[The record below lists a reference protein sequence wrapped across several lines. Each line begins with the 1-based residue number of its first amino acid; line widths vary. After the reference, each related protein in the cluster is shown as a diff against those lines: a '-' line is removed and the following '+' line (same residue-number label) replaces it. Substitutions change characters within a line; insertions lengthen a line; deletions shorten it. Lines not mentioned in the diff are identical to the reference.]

1 MKKHLIN
8 HSTSKK
14 SQQGYLLL
22 VVIIISGVL
31 MGLAVSIM
39 SVISTRYAK
48 AGKDM
53 NATSAVYAAEAGV
66 SDTMARLTSYSGFPG
81 YSSPKEFYNSSERG
95 RATYQT
101 TVSENVAN
109 KTVTITSVGSS
120 YNISTAT
127 TADATRTIKVL
138 LSKSREAIT
147 DTVIAGPAGMYFAS
161 PQSFYSNPTT
171 SKGSV
176 YSKGKIYLNGNNSNL
191 GSATSSTFVRAANI
205 GCGSGVNYPQAC
217 AVGSEPIQSSIS
229 GGGAGS
235 GLIYGTVCATNQTT
249 SSFILPGP
257 TGSGLQSGCAAPD
270 YGMPEFDKAA
280 FTATKTNIATNPCPG
295 GLFGSSV
302 TLNNNTRIN
311 GNVAMVGPT
320 IGACNVT
327 IAGDVY
333 ITGNLTINGAV
344 TLTAA
349 ASITGK
355 KPTIVVNGK
364 ITFGAGAGTVGVLKN
379 ASGIGINMISF
390 ASADS
395 ACSNSD
401 TCNSIAPADLYNSV
415 STSSWSSGGSS
426 QAIVFISQSFV
437 VCANAVPSFSG
448 LTAYAYFGTA
458 DYRAPCIRDMEGLGG
473 QQVFIKPGDG
483 AIISWG
489 EKIDFTGTSPF
500 SDFLY
505 KVKYSVLD
513 YQQVY

>member
-1 MKKHLIN
+1 MKKYRAKRHVN
-8 HSTSKK
+8 KK
-14 SQQGYLLL
+14 IQEGYLLL

-31 MGLAVSIM
+31 MGLAVAIM

-48 AGKDM
+48 ASKDM

-66 SDTMARLTSYSGFPG
+66 SDTMSRLVSYSGFGG
-81 YSSPKEFYNSSERG
+81 YSSPKVFYDSPEQG

-101 TVSENVAN
+101 TVAENVAN
-109 KTVTITSVGSS
+109 KTITITSIGSS
-120 YNISTAT
+120 YNISTST

-161 PQSFYSNPTT
+161 PESFYSNPTT

-176 YSKGKIYLNGNNSNL
+176 YSKGKIYLNGTNSNL
-191 GSATSSTFVRAANI
+191 GSTTASTFVRAANI

-217 AVGSEPIQSSIS
+217 GVGSQPIQSNIS
-229 GGGAGS
+229 GGGSGN

-257 TGSGLQSGCAAPD
+257 TGSGLQAGCVAPD

-280 FTATKTNIATNPCPG
+280 FTATKTTVVGNPCAG
-295 GLFGSSV
+295 GLFGANV
-302 TLNNNTRIN
+302 TLNNNVRIN
-311 GNVAMVGPT
+311 GNVAMTGPT
-320 IGACNVT
+320 IGTCNVT
-327 IAGDVY
+327 VAGDVY
-333 ITGNLTINGAV
+333 ITGNLTINGSV
-344 TLTAA
+344 NLVPA
-349 ASITGK
+349 ASISGK

-364 ITFGAGAGTVGVLKN
+364 ITFGAGSGSVGVQKN
-379 ASGIGINMISF
+379 ANGVGINMISF
-390 ASADS
+390 ASANS

-401 TCNSIAPADLYNSV
+401 TCNSIAPEDLYSSI

-473 QQVFIKPGDG
+473 QQVFIKPGNG
-483 AIISWG
+483 AIISYG
-489 EKIDFTGTSPF
+489 EKVDFTGTSPF
-500 SDFLY
+500 SDFLF